1 MRKRKKSVVQKGG
14 GAGVGVGVGVGFMN
28 GANGNG
34 NMPAACNIGTLKKD
48 FKKEALYI
56 DPASWHPLQP
66 VEYIHVDRE
75 TTVWYVAAGCG
86 LYCEQLEQGL
96 SIAWLGQE
104 LEREQERKREPEPSL
119 EPVLPVEQLD
129 IICVGPVQDLAWRF

>member
-1 MRKRKKSVVQKGG
+1 MRKRKKSVVQKSG
-14 GAGVGVGVGVGFMN
+14 GFMN

-86 LYCEQLEQGL
+86 LYEQMEQGQNIAWPEEQLEQ
-96 SIAWLGQE
+96 
-104 LEREQERKREPEPSL
+104 EREQEQEQEL
-119 EPVLPVEQLD
+119 E
-129 IICVGPVQDLAWRF
+129 IIVGPVQDLAWRF